1 MDSKTFCL
9 APWVHGLVHTDQTMR
24 PCCSSSTPSTIT
36 FDRYPQWWN
45 SSDMTKLRSDLYH
58 GIKNQNC
65 NHCWQNEE
73 NGKESLRL
81 NYNNLFRKYVNFKD
95 IINSSKNKFL
105 VKELPTTWDLRLG
118 NLCNI
123 KCVMCTPEFSNKIE
137 QEVNENIKL
146 INEKFPLKISATNP
160 NVNWSDTDQAVTFL
174 NEIKPTLRWL
184 KLQGGEP
191 LVVKSVRSLIE
202 SLNKHQ
208 TTLAVTTNGT
218 VLDDKLYKGIA
229 NLDRVEFSISVEAI
243 GSANDIIRYGS
254 DWNVIKKNILKLKK
268 LANVDIQINHVLQ
281 ITSVFYLSD
290 VIRFCEEHDLHLM
303 IGILEHPN
311 YLSLSACPQ
320 KYLTKLVDEVYNIDI
335 KHKKNQYIKEFITN
349 TVNSTQF
356 NEQLWDDFK
365 GYTMLLDELR
375 PNKYSSILKFESL
388 K

>member
-1 MDSKTFCL
+1 
-9 APWVHGLVHTDQTMR
+9 
-24 PCCSSSTPSTIT
+24 
-36 FDRYPQWWN
+36 
-45 SSDMTKLRSDLYH
+45 MTKLRSDLYH

-65 NHCWQNEE
+65 NNCWQNEE
-73 NGKESLRL
+73 TGKESLRL

-146 INEKFPLKISATNP
+146 INEKFPLKISAINS
-160 NVNWSDTDQAVTFL
+160 NVNWSDTDQAVAFF

-202 SLNKHQ
+202 SLDKQQ

-229 NLDRVEFSISVEAI
+229 NLDRVEFSISVEAV

-254 DWNVIKKNILKLKK
+254 EWNVIKKNILKLKK

-281 ITSVFYLSD
+281 ITSVFYLVD

-303 IGILEHPN
+303 IGMLEDPN

-320 KYLTKLVDEVYNIDI
+320 NYLTKLVDDVYNIDI

-356 NEQLWDDFK
+356 KEQLWDDFK